1 MDGRYERNT
10 IVDSWRLGKNKVL
23 INVWCPE
30 RTWNREVIDGLSPEK
45 DFAVP
50 SVHLEQAFLGVVNL
64 GLGGSR
70 YKILAYIHLG
80 IGSTFH
86 TIRTDIL

>member
-1 MDGRYERNT
+1 MDGRDERNT

-45 DFAVP
+45 YFVMP
-50 SVHLEQAFLGVVNL
+50 YVHLEQAFFRGCKPRSWRFPL
-64 GLGGSR
+64 
-70 YKILAYIHLG
+70 
-80 IGSTFH
+80 
-86 TIRTDIL
+86 

>member
-45 DFAVP
+45 YFVMP
-50 SVHLEQAFLGVVNL
+50 YVHLEQAFFRGCKPRSWRFPL
-64 GLGGSR
+64 
-70 YKILAYIHLG
+70 
-80 IGSTFH
+80 
-86 TIRTDIL
+86 